1 MEKKIKKQLKDSG
14 VSIVY
19 LFGSMS
25 SGRTS
30 PMSDVDIGIVL
41 RDVNLLKR
49 SKNIYTKL
57 YAIFADIYPSFTID
71 IVFLQSAPVALQY
84 DAVRYGK
91 VLYETDPKLRA
102 DYEAEVM
109 NMYFDFMPVLR
120 AFDDAAGVR
129 HAHV

>member
-1 MEKKIKKQLKDSG
+1 MEKKIKKQLKESG
-14 VSIVY
+14 VLVVC

-71 IVFLQSAPVALQY
+71 IVFLQSAPLALQY

-129 HAHV
+129 YAHV

>member
-30 PMSDVDIGIVL
+30 PMSDVDIGIDLKGVS
-41 RDVNLLKR
+41 LLKYSR
-49 SKNIYTKL
+49 NIYTKL

-71 IVFLQSAPVALQY
+71 IVFLQSAPLPLQY
-84 DAVRYGK
+84 DAVRYGR
-91 VLYETDPKLRA
+91 VLFEADPKQRA
-102 DYEAEVM
+102 DYDAEVM

-120 AFDDAAGVR
+120 VFDDAAGVR

>member
-14 VSIVY
+14 VSFVY

-41 RDVNLLKR
+41 KGVSLLKHTR
-49 SKNIYTKL
+49 NIYAKL

-71 IVFLQSAPVALQY
+71 IVFLQSAPFLC
-84 DAVRYGK
+84 
-91 VLYETDPKLRA
+91 
-102 DYEAEVM
+102 
-109 NMYFDFMPVLR
+109 NMMR
-120 AFDDAAGVR
+120 
-129 HAHV
+129 

>member
-41 RDVNLLKR
+41 RDVNLLKHSR
-49 SKNIYTKL
+49 NIRRNKVSFL
-57 YAIFADIYPSFTID
+57 Y
-71 IVFLQSAPVALQY
+71 
-84 DAVRYGK
+84 
-91 VLYETDPKLRA
+91 
-102 DYEAEVM
+102 
-109 NMYFDFMPVLR
+109 
-120 AFDDAAGVR
+120 
-129 HAHV
+129 

>member
-14 VSIVY
+14 VSFVY

-71 IVFLQSAPVALQY
+71 IVFLQSAPLPLQY
-84 DAVRYGK
+84 DAVRYGR
-91 VLYETDPKLRA
+91 VLFEADPKQRA

-120 AFDDAAGVR
+120 VFDDAAGVR
-129 HAHV
+129 HTHV

>member
-41 RDVNLLKR
+41 K
-49 SKNIYTKL
+49 
-57 YAIFADIYPSFTID
+57 AIQGLTL
-71 IVFLQSAPVALQY
+71 FLVVCPACM
-84 DAVRYGK
+84 D
-91 VLYETDPKLRA
+91 
-102 DYEAEVM
+102 
-109 NMYFDFMPVLR
+109 
-120 AFDDAAGVR
+120 
-129 HAHV
+129 

>member
-71 IVFLQSAPVALQY
+71 IVFLQSAAVSLRY
-84 DAVRYGK
+84 DAVRYGEILF
-91 VLYETDPKLRA
+91 VTDPKQKA

>member
-1 MEKKIKKQLKDSG
+1 MGKKIKKQLQDSG

-71 IVFLQSAPVALQY
+71 IVFLQSAQLALQY
-84 DAVRYGK
+84 DAVRNGK

-129 HAHV
+129 YAHV

>member
-1 MEKKIKKQLKDSG
+1 
-14 VSIVY
+14 
-19 LFGSMS
+19 MS

-71 IVFLQSAPVALQY
+71 IVFLQSAPVSLQY
-84 DAVRYGK
+84 DAVRYG
-91 VLYETDPKLRA
+91 ESSI
-102 DYEAEVM
+102 
-109 NMYFDFMPVLR
+109 
-120 AFDDAAGVR
+120 
-129 HAHV
+129 